1 MTQFLKIND
10 VCHLAKISRATFYRA
25 VNRGDFKIRKIGKAS
40 RVELSEINAW
50 LDSLPTQGGI

>member
-10 VCHLAKISRATFYRA
+10 VCQLAKISRATFYRA
-25 VNRGDFKIRKIGKAS
+25 AKRGDFKIRKIGKAS

-50 LDSLPTQGGI
+50 LDALPTQGGF